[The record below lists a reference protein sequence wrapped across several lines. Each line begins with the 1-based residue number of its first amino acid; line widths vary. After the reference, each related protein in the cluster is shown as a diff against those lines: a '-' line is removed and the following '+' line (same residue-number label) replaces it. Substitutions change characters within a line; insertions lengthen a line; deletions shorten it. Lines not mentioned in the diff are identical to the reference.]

1 MIDLAATDRI
11 LENGTSNTSIAYV
24 AALLI
29 CKDNVIK
36 KNTGIQ
42 QLQLIAVSVW
52 HLMVFTEG
60 AGWVMVLKKFG
71 GREWL

>member
-1 MIDLAATDRI
+1 MIDLAATDKI

-36 KNTGIQ
+36 KKKIQVYSNCNLLLFLFGI
-42 QLQLIAVSVW
+42 
-52 HLMVFTEG
+52 
-60 AGWVMVLKKFG
+60 
-71 GREWL
+71 

>member
-1 MIDLAATDRI
+1 MIDLAATDKI

-36 KNTGIQ
+36 KKNTGIQ
-42 QLQLIAVSVW
+42 QLQLTAVSVW

-60 AGWVMVLKKFG
+60 AGWVG
-71 GREWL
+71 GP